1 MLLFSFFFYFKKI
14 DKVQKMQTVRLMK
27 ILTLPNFLLVLFI
40 NKFSVLIIAK
50 LSNITKSLYHQTKIS
65 LKQIVNFILK

>member
-1 MLLFSFFFYFKKI
+1 MRNSATNENLNSSKFS
-14 DKVQKMQTVRLMK
+14 
-27 ILTLPNFLLVLFI
+27 PSLFI

-65 LKQIVNFILK
+65 LKQIVNFICKIIG